1 MAKIKVGKLRDLV
14 KDEIEILKHKGLE
27 VEIKR
32 YLPIEKKLELALSVY
47 SSCVDD
53 DNGLKTING
62 NSKDIALV
70 YYIAK
75 YYTNINLPRDIF
87 EAYDIFMQT
96 GLYTGIEHIIHDEI
110 IKIEEIISNIIAY
123 EKERYHQENQLVYVV
138 KQALQELA
146 DKLPTVEESE
156 NLIKEFKK
164 EMDDLDLN
172 KLNFVKDFV
181 SLNKGK

>member
-1 MAKIKVGKLRDLV
+1 M
-14 KDEIEILKHKGLE
+14 
-27 VEIKR
+27 
-32 YLPIEKKLELALSVY
+32 
-47 SSCVDD
+47 
-53 DNGLKTING
+53 
-62 NSKDIALV
+62 
-70 YYIAK
+70 
-75 YYTNINLPRDIF
+75 IF
-87 EAYDIFMQT
+87 YANR
-96 GLYTGIEHIIHDEI
+96 LYTGIEHIIHDEI

-156 NLIKEFKK
+156 NLIKELRK

-181 SLNKGK
+181 DINKGK

>member
-1 MAKIKVGKLRDLV
+1 MAKIKVGKLRNLV

-70 YYIAK
+70 YYVAK
-75 YYTNINLPRDIF
+75 YYTNINLPSDIF
-87 EAYDIFMQT
+87 ETYDIFMQT
-96 GLYTGIEHIIHDEI
+96 GLYAGIEHIIHDEI
-110 IKIEEIISNIIAY
+110 IKIEKVINNIVAY
-123 EKERYHQENQLVYVV
+123 EKEKYYQENQLVYVV

-156 NLIKEFKK
+156 NIIKEFKK
-164 EMDDLDLN
+164 EIDGLDIN